1 MVIKL
6 KPFIT
11 SLAISVGVG
20 VLSAV
25 STMGSMDVYKDVNK
39 PMLSP
44 PGWLFPIVWTIL
56 FILMGISSYIVY
68 ESKSPYRD
76 ISLKIYLLQLAFNF
90 LWSIIFFNAE
100 LYLFSFIW
108 LILLWV
114 LILIMILLFYKVK
127 THCFVSTNSISIVGD
142 FCGLF
147 KFNDLY
153 FE

>member
-25 STMGSMDVYKDVNK
+25 STMGSMDVYKEVNK

-56 FILMGISSYIVY
+56 FILMCISSYLV
-68 ESKSPYRD
+68 
-76 ISLKIYLLQLAFNF
+76 
-90 LWSIIFFNAE
+90 
-100 LYLFSFIW
+100 
-108 LILLWV
+108 
-114 LILIMILLFYKVK
+114 
-127 THCFVSTNSISIVGD
+127 
-142 FCGLF
+142 
-147 KFNDLY
+147 
-153 FE
+153 